1 MVKRITQRP
10 GFRHRP
16 RATFATFLPGGTP
29 RSIEEIPPRC
39 QVRQGAKQAKGY
51 GAVVAVNDMRD
62 QALVVQ
68 ARRPHHKRPNRA
80 RLFRYLERPKI
91 RLARSAIVCR
101 EDQSSKLMLRPI
113 QIFKHAIAPAGR
125 SAAVPGR
132 FDSFR
137 VRKIKMRARTPALHK
152 PLRRAAR
159 GTWSNRD
166 VIARAK
172 QAKQVKTS
180 SVSQH
185 LTNIPPKN
193 EPRPAEPSCLL
204 CLRGSSPLISN
215 FSLCEAFPV
224 PPPDPSTANAPRTI
238 RACARRT
245 RRKPGTIFSICC
257 R

>member
-16 RATFATFLPGGTP
+16 HATFATFLPGGTP

-68 ARRPHHKRPNRA
+68 ASRLLLQPRRPHHKRPNRA

-152 PLRRAAR
+152 PLQ
-159 GTWSNRD
+159 G
-166 VIARAK
+166 
-172 QAKQVKTS
+172 
-180 SVSQH
+180 
-185 LTNIPPKN
+185 
-193 EPRPAEPSCLL
+193 C
-204 CLRGSSPLISN
+204 
-215 FSLCEAFPV
+215 
-224 PPPDPSTANAPRTI
+224 
-238 RACARRT
+238 T
-245 RRKPGTIFSICC
+245 RYMEQ
-257 R
+257 